1 MTTINQNTATRRHEV
16 RLKYDDLFWR
26 QPNVF
31 AVSEG
36 RLRDGRGGWL
46 TTKGINISVTTKV
59 DQVTL
64 PTEDRIPSVLEGIPI
79 NIVEEPNN
87 YRLSHSPMTYHRPLV
102 SGISFLVGKSTD
114 SGIQS
119 VSAGGTLTGLAT
131 RTRDNAKVLVTNMH
145 CVTGQITVNPTGDEG
160 MYQYQLTS
168 ENKVGTIPT
177 GELGDKGWVEIQAGR
192 DNIADVAMF
201 VLDRNMQD
209 QYIPADFK
217 LYGDPHSDR
226 WVLEGVKE
234 PDAGDT
240 DDSDDD
246 MALTMVGSFGGEG
259 TVWVTEVNRECLNI
273 GGRNF
278 SGMVMLD
285 SSHRPIV
292 GGDSGSGCFFSED
305 GVHYYLSCIVF
316 GTTDGNAGNETV
328 AFPASVAQ
336 RELGITFGKRAPTAS
351 AGVDQTVNGGD
362 PVTLD
367 GSGSSDPDGDAL
379 TYSWEQ
385 ISPVDAQGAVTNL
398 VTLSD
403 MSAVQPTFTAPTT
416 ATTANLDLGFRL
428 TVTHPSSLSA
438 TADVTVGVRPSPNR
452 APTAVPG
459 WNQAVPVN
467 AMVTL
472 TGSAEDPDAGH
483 VAAMTYTW
491 TRVSG
496 PTITLSD
503 PNVAEPTFTPTAIG
517 DYVFKL
523 TVTDPD
529 DLFDEANV
537 TIHCCSATGTSQ
549 WYDTGEP
556 GCHNNALQKHQTQV
570 KDGVTEFQWVDD
582 PDNEVW
588 GNWGYTGYARNLVMG
603 DWVDT
608 DPLET
613 TGSGENRR
621 KKQSQTT
628 TFESGQERTS
638 ECGNTE
644 TRWEPKSTVQTRWID
659 YPETGATPPTP
670 STWVDT
676 GQTRNR
682 VEGPWSDTGRTQQD
696 PVDDSWEKEQTRTV
710 TWEKEQIDSTGNVT
724 EPQWISVA
732 EVETQWIPLIPPPPP
747 PPSTWVDTGQTR
759 NRVEGPWSDTGRTQ
773 QDPVDDSWEKEQT
786 RTVTWEKEQIDSTG
800 NVTEPQWISVSEV
813 ETQWIPVTPPPPPP
827 PPPPPVTHSYR
838 DITPAVYSGCG
849 PNRRRKQ
856 ECTRLGHED
865 TNWRDTPEP
874 FRWGRWYNT
883 GHTRNRVVG
892 SWTNTSTYRG
902 CGPGRERKQ
911 TRTTTW
917 EKDQER
923 QSHCG
928 NVESRW
934 VSDSS
939 TDTRWVSA
947 SEPLRWT
954 EWTDTGRTR
963 EHPVELI
970 VEKEQQRT
978 SHCGDTETRWVIA

>member
-16 RLKYDDLFWR
+16 RLKYDVLFWR

-46 TTKGINISVTTKV
+46 TTKGINISVTTKE
-59 DQVTL
+59 DQNTL
-64 PTEDRIPSVLEGIPI
+64 PTEVRIPAILEGIPI

-87 YRLSHSPMTYHRPLV
+87 YRLSDSPMTYHRPLV

-145 CVTGQITVNPTGDEG
+145 CVTGQITVNPTGDEE
-160 MYQYQLTS
+160 MYQYSLHA

-177 GELGDKGWVEIQAGR
+177 GPPDDKGWVEVLAEQK
-192 DNIADVAMF
+192 NIADVAMF
-201 VLDRNMQD
+201 VVDNEMD
-209 QYIPADFK
+209 VDFK
-217 LYGDPHSDR
+217 LHGDPHIER
-226 WVLEGVKE
+226 WLLEGVVE
-234 PDAGDT
+234 PDPGDP
-240 DDSDDD
+240 DDSTDD

-491 TRVSG
+491 TQTSG

-503 PNVAEPTFTPTAIG
+503 ANVAEPTFTPTAIG
-517 DYVFKL
+517 DYVFTL
-523 TVTDPD
+523 TVRDPG
-529 DLFDEANV
+529 DLTHSASV
-537 TIHCCSATGTSQ
+537 TIHACPANETSD
-549 WYDTGEP
+549 WFETGET
-556 GCHNNALQKHQTQV
+556 GCHNNALQKRQTQRLSN
-570 KDGVTEFQWVDD
+570 GVIEFQWIDD

-724 EPQWISVA
+724 EPQWV
-732 EVETQWIPLIPPPPP
+732 
-747 PPSTWVDTGQTR
+747 
-759 NRVEGPWSDTGRTQ
+759 
-773 QDPVDDSWEKEQT
+773 
-786 RTVTWEKEQIDSTG
+786 
-800 NVTEPQWISVSEV
+800 SVSEV